1 MKNEILL
8 EITNFCEEC
17 ASHEC
22 CPESDCVLYRIEQ
35 IVERRTDNA
44 NNKYI
49 QRNQRKVS

>member
-8 EITNFCEEC
+8 EITNFCGEC
-17 ASHEC
+17 AAHEC

-35 IVERRTDNA
+35 IVERRTDNG
-44 NNKYI
+44 NNTYI